1 MLINKYSRPVVD
13 EMLANV
19 GNQILKL
26 QPFM

>member
-1 MLINKYSRPVVD
+1 MLINNYSRPVVD

-19 GNQILKL
+19 TNQILKL